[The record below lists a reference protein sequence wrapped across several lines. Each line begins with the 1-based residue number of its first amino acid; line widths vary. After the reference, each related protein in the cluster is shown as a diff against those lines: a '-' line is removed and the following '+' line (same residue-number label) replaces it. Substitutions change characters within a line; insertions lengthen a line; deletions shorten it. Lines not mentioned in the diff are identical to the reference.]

1 MSAVVVE
8 TRKAGGVSLG
18 VILLEILPAALV
30 VGLLAAVGIVHVSS
44 RVMVV
49 RVGYELSKLDAE
61 RTALIREQNAL
72 KLELATLTSPAR
84 LEPRARQELG
94 LTPPPAGAVHTLRVK

>member
-8 TRKAGGVSLG
+8 TRKEGGVSLA

-49 RVGYELSKLDAE
+49 RVGYELSKADAE
-61 RTALIREQNAL
+61 QTRLKREQATL
-72 KLELATLTSPAR
+72 KLELATLRSPAR
-84 LEPRARQELG
+84 LETEARKLG
-94 LTPPPAGAVHTLRVK
+94 LGPPPVGTVHSLKLE